1 MKIRFYFNY
10 EIFIFKY
17 LLSINISFEFKK
29 KPHLICACFILA
41 FVIGFSIYAKTVRI
55 NFQLI
60 IYYTTKYNKIIYILM
75 DK

>member
-1 MKIRFYFNY
+1 MKIRFYLNY

-17 LLSINISFEFKK
+17 LSIKISFEFK

-60 IYYTTKYNKIIYILM
+60 IYYTTKYNKIVYILM
-75 DK
+75 NK